1 MNQGKL
7 VVVNQEM
14 ARWNIILGIGE
25 TKWMEKGEFSSDD
38 HYVYYCGEES
48 LRRNGIALIVH
59 KTPKC
64 STWVQSQKRQND
76 FGSFPRQT
84 IQYHTN
90 PNVCPHHWCQ
100 RSWSWLVLWRPTT
113 PSRTNI
119 KTKRSFFIIRNWNR
133 KLWSQEIPGI
143 TGKLDLG
150 VHKWSR
156 AKANRVFS
164 REQAGHSKHPFLTN
178 QETTLHKDITR
189 WPIPKSDWLCSLQS
203 KMEKLYTVS
212 KNKTWSL
219 LWLRP
224 SAPYCKI

>member
-1 MNQGKL
+1 MKSRSRFIFATDRCSY
-7 VVVNQEM
+7 V
-14 ARWNIILGIGE
+14 
-25 TKWMEKGEFSSDD
+25 EKKKESSTRIGEFSSDD

-90 PNVCPHHWCQ
+90 PNLCPHHWCQ

-119 KTKRSFFIIRNWNR
+119 KTKQSFLIIRNWNR

-150 VHKWSR
+150 VHKCFVSFPKR
-156 AKANRVFS
+156 FQLRFTF
-164 REQAGHSKHPFLTN
+164 GYFLY
-178 QETTLHKDITR
+178 L
-189 WPIPKSDWLCSLQS
+189 
-203 KMEKLYTVS
+203 V
-212 KNKTWSL
+212 
-219 LWLRP
+219 
-224 SAPYCKI
+224 